1 MNGKTFIGMLVA
13 GLTALALAGCS
24 SAQTS
29 TAAGGTTPTAPVTT
43 ASSTAHNDADVAFA
57 QNMIPHHRQAVEMAD
72 LAAGRSQNPQVLDLA
87 ARIGGAQAPEIQTMT
102 GWLQQWGAEVPS
114 EGGMMGGD
122 HTGRAG
128 MGGMMTP
135 DQMGQLG
142 QANGAGFDRMF
153 LQMMTEHHTG
163 AIAMANTELT
173 DGQNTAAKDLAQ
185 QIITAQQA
193 EITEMK
199 ELLNAA

>member
-24 SAQTS
+24 NAQTP
-29 TAAGGTTPTAPVTT
+29 TAVGGTTPTAP
-43 ASSTAHNDADVAFA
+43 AASTAHNDADVAFA
-57 QNMIPHHRQAVEMAD
+57 QNMIPHHRQAVEMAG

-114 EGGMMGGD
+114 EGGMSGGD
-122 HTGRAG
+122 HTGMAG
-128 MGGMMTP
+128 MSGLMTTE
-135 DQMGQLG
+135 QMGPLR
-142 QANGAGFDRMF
+142 QAGGAGFDRMF
-153 LQMMTEHHTG
+153 LQLMTEHHTG
-163 AIAMANTELT
+163 AIAMANLELT
-173 DGQNTAAKDLAQ
+173 DGQDTAAKNLAQ

-193 EITEMK
+193 EITEMND
-199 ELLNAA
+199 LLNAA